1 MTRGRIAPQM
11 LAALNIQMSLNNREV
26 RDRAATSDR
35 LARDW
40 NTMSWSSRERLES
53 DGGSM
58 TVDES
63 ASPRAEFIDGS
74 MMGSDSD
81 RRGG

>member
-1 MTRGRIAPQM
+1 
-11 LAALNIQMSLNNREV
+11 MSLNNREV

-40 NTMSWSSRERLES
+40 NTMIWSSRERLES

-63 ASPRAEFIDGS
+63 TSQRVGFIDGS